1 MLEVYKLGHHSQNS
15 CNRCNCLL
23 ASPGRLN
30 GERLFRSDTIFL
42 LRWLKILALINYT
55 FFSGNKFDPVNGPL
69 VEYLS
74 VKPKSIFRNSEAQ
87 SRTPKAMMCGFI
99 ALKG

>member
-1 MLEVYKLGHHSQNS
+1 MAENIGTYKLY
-15 CNRCNCLL
+15 
-23 ASPGRLN
+23 
-30 GERLFRSDTIFL
+30 I
-42 LRWLKILALINYT
+42 

-74 VKPKSIFRNSEAQ
+74 VKPKSIFSNSEAQ
-87 SRTPKAMMCGFI
+87 SRTPKAMTMMCGFI